1 MSFLHS
7 NSGGKMRSGLGLPV
21 RSGAV
26 YPAFV
31 TQILSFAVLTGMAFA
46 QTPRDLKASATLLT
60 AREIS
65 EYLVERNAPA
75 FNSSAKSSPDVSVN
89 VIVQKLMK
97 ASERR
102 AAQLGGFQGKRW
114 YHLQYHGF
122 LGGRD
127 ANMEV
132 LATYSAPDAR
142 SFSVLSESGSK
153 LLLNRI
159 LVKLLESE
167 QRAFRNQKSFQLSP
181 ANYKFDLLGAE
192 RQPDGSLCYVL
203 AVKAREPNEFLYN
216 GKIWVDAD
224 DFAVRRMEGEPSKSP
239 SFWIKDTQIQSRWE
253 KIGNFW
259 FIAHNQSVSHVRM
272 GGVATLTID
281 YGYLQV
287 TAADKRATRIQAQ
300 GSILPDPASITPER

>member
-1 MSFLHS
+1 
-7 NSGGKMRSGLGLPV
+7 
-21 RSGAV
+21 V
-26 YPAFV
+26 YSPA
-31 TQILSFAVLTGMAFA
+31 QALLSITVIAGVAFA
-46 QTPRDLKASATLLT
+46 QGPRDLKASATLIT

-65 EYLVERNAPA
+65 EYLISRDAPA
-75 FNSSAKSSPDVSVN
+75 AKPAANSVPNLSAKA
-89 VIVQKLMK
+89 IVEKMMK
-97 ASERR
+97 ANERR
-102 AAQLGGFQGKRW
+102 AAQLGSFQAKRW

-132 LATYSAPDAR
+132 LATYSAPNTR

-159 LVKLLESE
+159 LMKLLDSE
-167 QRAFRNQKSFQLSP
+167 ERAFRNQKSFQLSP
-181 ANYKFDLLGAE
+181 ANYDFQLLGSE
-192 RQPDGSLCYVL
+192 RQADGSVCYIL
-203 AVKAREPNEFLYN
+203 SVKARQPNEFLYN
-216 GKIWVDAD
+216 GKIWVDAN

-272 GGVATLTID
+272 GGFATLSID

-287 TAADKRATRIQAQ
+287 TAADRRAPRIQAQ
-300 GSILPDPASITPER
+300 GSILPDPASVTPER